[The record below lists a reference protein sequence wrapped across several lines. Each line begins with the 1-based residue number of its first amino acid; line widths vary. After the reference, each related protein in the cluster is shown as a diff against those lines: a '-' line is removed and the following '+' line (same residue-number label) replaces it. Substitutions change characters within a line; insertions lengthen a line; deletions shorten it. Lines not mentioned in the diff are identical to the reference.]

1 MCSKESRRVRVA
13 WPRFGGGGGGVA
25 REGHPEQMTREGTQS
40 EKKPATRS
48 ERNVPGRRK
57 SNSQAV
63 LPPRLNS
70 LLHSEQE
77 NHTLEGN

>member
-1 MCSKESRRVRVA
+1 
-13 WPRFGGGGGGVA
+13 
-25 REGHPEQMTREGTQS
+25 MTQDGTQS

-77 NHTLEGN
+77 NRTLEA

>member
-13 WPRFGGGGGGVA
+13 WPRSGGVA
-25 REGHPEQMTREGTQS
+25 REGHSEHMTRDGTQS

-77 NHTLEGN
+77 NRTLEGN